1 MFKIS
6 QVQYVSIDQEI
17 KIFQDCPK
25 PMAVT
30 VNEQTYIYNDPDSF
44 NVMEFGVKK
53 FPYSFLLI
61 VLSLGQHL
69 KDNTQLSKLVRSD
82 GDSVLIM
89 T

>member
-1 MFKIS
+1 MYKIS

-44 NVMEFGVKK
+44 NVMEFGVK
-53 FPYSFLLI
+53 
-61 VLSLGQHL
+61 
-69 KDNTQLSKLVRSD
+69 
-82 GDSVLIM
+82 
-89 T
+89 